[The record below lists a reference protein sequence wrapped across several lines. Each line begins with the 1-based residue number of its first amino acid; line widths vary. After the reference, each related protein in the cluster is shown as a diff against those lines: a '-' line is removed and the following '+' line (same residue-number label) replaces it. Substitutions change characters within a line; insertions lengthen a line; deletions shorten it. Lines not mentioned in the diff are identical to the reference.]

1 MLRTLVT
8 DLADIPEVEIEI
20 AVDAATSA
28 AWPPRVRCHSI
39 VSADR
44 VDPTWDE
51 ILSTS
56 DTIWPIAPETGG
68 LLAALTER
76 AEQRQRK
83 VLGSP
88 SGAVR
93 LTGSKLATA
102 QHLAKYGIPVVPT
115 YPYEA
120 SIEPPAS
127 ASGWV
132 VKPDDGT
139 GGDGTQHLA
148 TAGELRRR
156 LDGGRDATAVI
167 QPFVPGIP
175 ISLSMLAE
183 RGRAWILA
191 CNTQIIH
198 RDGDGFSYRGGWV
211 GGAEKMRP
219 MLTPIAEAIAG
230 ALPDLWG
237 YVGVDLIATSEGP
250 VVLEINPRL
259 TTSYTGLRASTGLNP
274 ASLVLRLLEEPLASL
289 IRPIEPRAIKVEAG
303 IP

>member
-102 QHLAKYGIPVVPT
+102 QHLAK
-115 YPYEA
+115 
-120 SIEPPAS
+120 
-127 ASGWV
+127 
-132 VKPDDGT
+132 
-139 GGDGTQHLA
+139 
-148 TAGELRRR
+148 
-156 LDGGRDATAVI
+156 
-167 QPFVPGIP
+167 
-175 ISLSMLAE
+175 
-183 RGRAWILA
+183 
-191 CNTQIIH
+191 
-198 RDGDGFSYRGGWV
+198 
-211 GGAEKMRP
+211 
-219 MLTPIAEAIAG
+219 
-230 ALPDLWG
+230 
-237 YVGVDLIATSEGP
+237 
-250 VVLEINPRL
+250 
-259 TTSYTGLRASTGLNP
+259 
-274 ASLVLRLLEEPLASL
+274 
-289 IRPIEPRAIKVEAG
+289 
-303 IP
+303 